1 MEDMRIIE
9 LYWQRDEQALIL
21 TRRKYGAYCHAIAQ
35 QILHSREDAAECE
48 NDTYLRAWNAMPPDR
63 PHGLRAYLGAITR
76 RPSLDRWRERQAAK
90 RGGGE
95 VALSLAELGEC
106 VAHPDT
112 VPEAVEAARTAA
124 VLSEFLRSL
133 PAEECDL
140 FLRRYW
146 YFDSVAQMAKH
157 FGYSESKV
165 KMTLSRTR
173 DKLRVYLEKEG
184 ICV

>member
-1 MEDMRIIE
+1 MEDIRIIE
-9 LYWQRDEQALIL
+9 MYWQRDEQALTL
-21 TRRKYGAYCHAIAQ
+21 TRRQYGAYCHAIAW
-35 QILHSREDAAECE
+35 QILHSREDAEECE

-63 PHGLRAYLGAITR
+63 PQGLRAYLGAITR
-76 RPSLDRWRERQAAK
+76 RLSLDRWRERKSQK

-95 VALSLAELGEC
+95 VALSLDELGEC
-106 VAHPDT
+106 VPHSDT
-112 VPEAVEAARTAA
+112 VPEALEAKEMSA
-124 VLSEFLRSL
+124 VLSDFLRSL
-133 PAEECDL
+133 PPAECDV

-146 YFDSVAQMAKH
+146 YFDSVAQIAKR

-173 DKLRVYLEKEG
+173 DKLRVLLQKEG

>member
-1 MEDMRIIE
+1 MEDKRIID
-9 LYWQRDEQALIL
+9 LYWQRDEQALTL
-21 TRRKYGAYCHAIAQ
+21 TRHKYGAYCHAIAL
-35 QILHSREDAAECE
+35 QILHNREDADECE

-63 PHGLRAYLGAITR
+63 PQGLRPYLGAITR
-76 RPSLDRWRERQAAK
+76 RLSLDRWRERRSQK

-95 VALSLAELGEC
+95 VALSLEELGEC

-112 VPEAVEAARTAA
+112 VPEAVEAAQLSA
-124 VLSEFLRSL
+124 VLSDFLRSL
-133 PAEECDL
+133 PAAECDL

-146 YFDSVAQMAKH
+146 YFDSVAQIAKR

-173 DKLRVYLEKEG
+173 DKLRAYLEKEG

>member
-1 MEDMRIIE
+1 MEDKRIIE
-9 LYWQRDEQALIL
+9 MYWQRDEQALTL
-21 TRRKYGAYCHAIAQ
+21 TRRKYGAYCHAIAL
-35 QILHSREDAAECE
+35 QILHNREDAAECE

-63 PHGLRAYLGAITR
+63 PQGLRPYLGAITR
-76 RPSLDRWRERQAAK
+76 RLSLDRWRERRSQK

-95 VALSLAELGEC
+95 VALSLEELGEC

-112 VPEAVEAARTAA
+112 VPEAVEAAQLSA
-124 VLSEFLRSL
+124 VLSDFLRSL
-133 PAEECDL
+133 PAAECDL

-146 YFDSVAQMAKH
+146 YFDSVAQMAKR

-173 DKLRVYLEKEG
+173 DKLRAVLEKEG
-184 ICV
+184 ICL